1 MVSSRENRYLTKT
14 SAETRTHKRI
24 YNLNALI
31 FEQKRKQRKQVGQAR
46 HRHTLGGAKPPAA
59 VGFIFD
65 VRGNC
70 RKVQARRIMI

>member
-1 MVSSRENRYLTKT
+1 MASSRENRYLTKT
-14 SAETRTHKRI
+14 SANTRTLNII
-24 YNLNALI
+24 YNRNALV
-31 FEQKRKQRKQVGQAR
+31 FKNKRKQRKQAGQAR